1 MLYKFYSLTA
11 FIKSAYTDCW
21 NKDCCWWGQNFHTPN
36 ISQVLLSRAR
46 RFLTQLFSSKF
57 YFGCCL
63 YFTLQKE
70 TFYFLILGSKLF
82 FPWCKE
88 TDMCSFCSI
97 TVCSCLLFFLNKSHT
112 CLLRNPGQ
120 FFFGESLKLPEIW
133 WSPGMDLD
141 VLGGC
146 PVLLMTEVFFQN
158 LHISF
163 LHDLH

>member
-1 MLYKFYSLTA
+1 M
-11 FIKSAYTDCW
+11 
-21 NKDCCWWGQNFHTPN
+21 
-36 ISQVLLSRAR
+36 LLSRAR

-70 TFYFLILGSKLF
+70 TLFFNIRVKVIFPLMQRAIYVFFLIDNSLQ
-82 FPWCKE
+82 
-88 TDMCSFCSI
+88 
-97 TVCSCLLFFLNKSHT
+97 LLVVVFFLNKSHT

-163 LHDLH
+163 LHDFFQLDEIPR